1 MEGEGFVLPER
12 AVMLHIGPHKT
23 GTTTIQSA
31 MHNSRERLLAQGV
44 RYAGKD
50 QQMFLEART
59 AVGARGVPGRRP
71 PNEKAWRRLLREVA
85 ESPEGRV
92 IVSSE
97 GYAGADDA
105 AAARVVEEF
114 GSSRPVHVVVTL
126 RPLTKIVPSQW
137 QQFTQ
142 NGQRRDYEGWLEIV
156 FRETNMTTSR
166 TFWRRHDHGALVERW
181 VRAVGGPENLTAVV
195 VDESDREMLLRV
207 FERLVGVSPGT
218 LMAPTVAANRSLT
231 AAEIELVR
239 RVNLQIGDEEWANE
253 AYSQVM
259 KDGVSDA
266 MQINRKPGPDE
277 IPITTPRWAV
287 ERAAEVGAEFAKTI
301 RSLDVR
307 IIGDLDRLSDLPP
320 ESAVRPDDAPEPT
333 QLPLDAAVLAV
344 IGAVHGMENARSRR
358 TPLPQE
364 LPPEP
369 EPLTPSDFP
378 ARDIVRSLAGR
389 GVKRMKRRLPGRT
402 P

>member
-1 MEGEGFVLPER
+1 VEGEDFVLPDR

-23 GTTTIQSA
+23 GTTTIQGA
-31 MHNSRERLLAQGV
+31 LHNSRERLLAQDV

-59 AVGARGVPGRRP
+59 AVGTRGVPGRRP
-71 PNEKAWRRLLREVA
+71 PSEKAWRRLVREVA
-85 ESPEGRV
+85 ESPQGRV

-105 AAARVVEEF
+105 AAARVVGEF

-142 NGQRRDYEGWLEIV
+142 NGQRRDYEDWLGIV
-156 FRETNMTTSR
+156 FRESNMTTSR

-181 VRAVGGPENLTAVV
+181 AAVVGPENLTVIV
-195 VDESDREMLLRV
+195 VDETDREMLLRV

-218 LMAPTVAANRSLT
+218 LVGPTVAANRSLT

-239 RVNLQIGDEEWANE
+239 RVNLEIGDEEWAKE

-277 IPITTPRWAV
+277 IPITTPRWAI
-287 ERAAEVGAEFAKTI
+287 ERAAEVGAEFAQTI

-307 IIGDLDRLSDLPP
+307 VVGDLDRISDLPP
-320 ESAVRPDDAPEPT
+320 ESAVRPDDAAEPT
-333 QLPLDAAVLAV
+333 DLPLDAAVLAV
-344 IGAVHGMENARSRR
+344 IGAVHGMEEARSRR

-364 LPPEP
+364 VRPEP
-369 EPLTPSDFP
+369 KPLTPADFP
-378 ARDIVRSLAGR
+378 ARALVRSLAGR
-389 GVKRMKRRLPGRT
+389 GVKRMKRRLPGRAS
-402 P
+402 